1 MALLP
6 VHSAGMELSLSGL
19 SDDAVHVF
27 GVSGE
32 DCVVLAVDI
41 LYSTASTESTG
52 CGLKAQTTLT

>member
-1 MALLP
+1 
-6 VHSAGMELSLSGL
+6 MELSLSGL